1 MAPLADTQHSRR
13 HAPRAPRT
21 PRSSPD
27 FHDTMI
33 EFTIDDDKSLDGNR
47 RVNVHLGHLYEDTL
61 TT

>member
-1 MAPLADTQHSRR
+1 MTCPTHTTNAPLI
-13 HAPRAPRT
+13 
-21 PRSSPD
+21 PD